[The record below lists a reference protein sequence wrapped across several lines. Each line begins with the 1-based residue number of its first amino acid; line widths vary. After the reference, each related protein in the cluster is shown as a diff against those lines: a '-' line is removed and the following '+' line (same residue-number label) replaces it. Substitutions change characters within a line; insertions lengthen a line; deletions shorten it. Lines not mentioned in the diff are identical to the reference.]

1 MTRKVTRTRRS
12 KIAKEAHELLI
23 IGIFSVIVA
32 TPYLFGFSDVS
43 ADARTT
49 FRLVGTVFMIIGWLM
64 MLKSWLYLY
73 CYIRKGERRR

>member
-1 MTRKVTRTRRS
+1 MRTRKS
-12 KIAKEAHELLI
+12 KVAKEACELLI

-49 FRLVGTVFMIIGWLM
+49 FRFVGTVFMIIGCFM

-73 CYIRKGERRR
+73 CHIKKGEKHR

>member
-1 MTRKVTRTRRS
+1 MTRKVTRTRKSRVT
-12 KIAKEAHELLI
+12 KEAYELLI

-49 FRLVGTVFMIIGWLM
+49 FRLVGTVFMAIGCFM

-73 CYIRKGERRR
+73 LYVRKGEKRR

>member
-1 MTRKVTRTRRS
+1 MTRKVMRTRKS
-12 KIAKEAHELLI
+12 KVAKEACELLI

-49 FRLVGTVFMIIGWLM
+49 FRFVGTVFMIIGCFM

-73 CYIRKGERRR
+73 CHIKKGEKHR